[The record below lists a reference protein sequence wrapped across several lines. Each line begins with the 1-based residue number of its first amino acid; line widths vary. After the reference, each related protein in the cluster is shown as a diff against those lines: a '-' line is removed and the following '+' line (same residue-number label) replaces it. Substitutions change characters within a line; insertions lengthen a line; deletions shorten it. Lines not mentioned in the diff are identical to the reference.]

1 MKIKWLMVLS
11 AVMLWTVGGNPSMI
25 LAQEVKKGKGFV
37 TKNVDNQLILKEY
50 NQAEK
55 NSLEVVYA
63 ITADTKFNNFQ
74 SLNDILEYDVLEIE
88 YRDDQGQRTAL
99 SIFKSFPVQELL
111 DQLEYDP
118 ETLDD
123 IQEISDEYRA

>member
-1 MKIKWLMVLS
+1 MKIKLLMVLS
-11 AVMLWTVGGNPSMI
+11 AVILWTVGGSPSMI

-37 TKNVDNQLILKEY
+37 TKKTDNQLILKEY

-63 ITADTKFNNFQ
+63 ITADTKLNNFH
-74 SLNDILEYDVLEIE
+74 SLNDVLEYDVLEIE
-88 YRDDQGQRTAL
+88 YSEIQGQRTAL
-99 SIFKSFPVQELL
+99 SIFKTFPVQELF

-123 IQEISDEYRA
+123 IQEISDGYRA